1 MNGFMERFPSLTRP
15 VLIEQPLMEPS
26 ADVTDAFAW
35 DEVVCRKV
43 GNGELPPMVRIWRH
57 PRALVLG
64 LRDRR
69 LPFAGKA
76 METLRQESFS
86 VGVRNS
92 GGAAVPLD
100 AGVVNISI
108 IFPYEQG
115 ARMDFHQEFR
125 LMAKLIADAVKPWS
139 SEVLAG
145 EIRGSFCPGDYDLA
159 LSGRKFC
166 GIAQRRQLRACVV
179 SAFVLAEGSGEARG
193 QLAQRFYKEATG
205 GEAHTDDPGV
215 VPASM
220 ASLEELAGVP
230 SAEAFVASLRKLLGT
245 GEKTGPDGIG
255 TFEGVLHSEMDNM
268 RNELK
273 RRYDHD

>member
-1 MNGFMERFPSLTRP
+1 MNGFMERFPSLARP

-35 DEVVCRKV
+35 DEVACRKV
-43 GNGELPPMVRIWRH
+43 GNGELPPLVRIWRH

-76 METLRQESFS
+76 METLRQEGFS

-100 AGVVNISI
+100 AGVVNISL

-115 ARMDFHQEFR
+115 ARMDFHREFR
-125 LMAKLIADAVKPWS
+125 LMAELIADAVKPWS
-139 SEVLAG
+139 SGVLAG

-159 LSGRKFC
+159 LAGRKFC

-179 SAFVLAEGSGEARG
+179 SAFVLVEGSGEERG
-193 QLAQRFYKEATG
+193 QLVQRFYKEATG
-205 GEAHTDDPGV
+205 GVSHTDDPGV

-220 ASLEELAGVP
+220 ASLQEMAGVP
-230 SAEAFVASLRKLLGT
+230 SAEAFVDSLRKRIGLEKEAGNESTGT
-245 GEKTGPDGIG
+245 I
-255 TFEGVLHSEMDNM
+255 EGVLRSEWNNM
-268 RNELK
+268 RDELK

>member
-1 MNGFMERFPSLTRP
+1 MNGYEQRFPNLTRP
-15 VLIEQPLMEPS
+15 ILIEQPLMEPS

-35 DEVVCRKV
+35 DEVACRKM
-43 GNGELPPMVRIWRH
+43 GSGELPPLVRIWRH

-69 LPFAGKA
+69 LPYAGKA
-76 METLRQESFS
+76 METLRKEGFS

-100 AGVVNISI
+100 SGVVNISLVL
-108 IFPYEQG
+108 PYVQG

-125 LMAKLIADAVKPWS
+125 LMAQVIADAVKPWS
-139 SEVLAG
+139 KEVLAG
-145 EIRGSFCPGDYDLA
+145 EIRGSFCPGEYDLA

-166 GIAQRRQLRACVV
+166 GIAQRRQLKACVV
-179 SAFVLAEGSGEARG
+179 SAFVLVEGSGEARG
-193 QLAQRFYKEATG
+193 QLAQRFYREATG

-220 ASLEELAGVP
+220 ASLQELAGVP
-230 SAEAFVASLRKLLGT
+230 SAEAFMDSLRRLLAAEGNA
-245 GEKTGPDGIG
+245 GKDGAG
-255 TFEGVLHSEMDNM
+255 TFGGVESSDLDSM
-268 RNELK
+268 RDELK

>member
-35 DEVVCRKV
+35 DEVACRKM
-43 GNGELPPMVRIWRH
+43 GSGELSPLVRIWRH

-69 LPFAGKA
+69 LPYAGKA
-76 METLRQESFS
+76 METLRKEGFS

-100 AGVVNISI
+100 SGVVNISLI
-108 IFPYEQG
+108 LPYEQG

-125 LMAKLIADAVKPWS
+125 LMAELIVDAVKPWS
-139 SEVLAG
+139 SEVRAG
-145 EIRGSFCPGDYDLA
+145 EIRGSFCPGEYDLA

-166 GIAQRRQLRACVV
+166 GIAQRRQLKACVV
-179 SAFVLAEGSGEARG
+179 SAFILVEGAGEARG
-193 QLAQRFYKEATG
+193 RLAQRFYKEATG
-205 GEAHTDDPGV
+205 GISHVDDPSV

-220 ASLEELAGVP
+220 ASLQELAGVP
-230 SAEAFVASLRKLLGT
+230 SADAFVDSLRRLLGVEKEARENSAEAF
-245 GEKTGPDGIG
+245 DGVKG
-255 TFEGVLHSEMDNM
+255 SEVESMSG
-268 RNELK
+268 ELK

>member
-35 DEVVCRKV
+35 DEVACRKT
-43 GNGELPPMVRIWRH
+43 GSGELPPLVRIWRH

-69 LPFAGKA
+69 LPYAGKA
-76 METLRQESFS
+76 METLRKEGFS

-100 AGVVNISI
+100 SGVVNISLVL
-108 IFPYEQG
+108 PYVQG

-125 LMAKLIADAVKPWS
+125 LMAELIADAVKPWS

-166 GIAQRRQLRACVV
+166 GIAQRRQLKACVI
-179 SAFVLAEGSGEARG
+179 SAFVLVEGSGESRG
-193 QLAQRFYKEATG
+193 RLAQQFYKEATG
-205 GEAHTDDPGV
+205 GGSHTDDPGV

-220 ASLEELAGVP
+220 ASLQELAGVP
-230 SAEAFVASLRKLLGT
+230 SAEAFVGSLRQLLGAEE
-245 GEKTGPDGIG
+245 GAGNDGTG
-255 TFEGVLHSEMDNM
+255 TFGGVSCLELDSM
-268 RNELK
+268 RDELK

>member
-1 MNGFMERFPSLTRP
+1 MRK
-15 VLIEQPLMEPS
+15 VLIEEPLAELS

-35 DEVVCRKV
+35 DEVACRKT
-43 GNGELPPMVRIWRH
+43 GKGEFPALARIWRH
-57 PRALVLG
+57 PRAIVLG

-69 LPFAGKA
+69 LPYAGTA
-76 METLRQESFS
+76 MEKLRGDGFS

-100 AGVVNISI
+100 SGVVNLSLIL
-108 IFPYEQG
+108 PYEQG
-115 ARMDFHQEFR
+115 TRMDFHREFR
-125 LMAKLIADAVKPWS
+125 LMANLIADAVKPWS
-139 SEVLAG
+139 KEVRWG
-145 EIRGSFCPGDYDLA
+145 EIRGSFCPGEYDLA

-179 SAFVLAEGSGEARG
+179 SAFVIVEGSGEERG
-193 QLAQRFYKEATG
+193 QVAQRFYREATG
-205 GEAHTDDPGV
+205 GVSHADDPMV

-220 ASLEELAGVP
+220 ASLQELAGVP
-230 SAEAFVASLRKLLGT
+230 SAEAFLGSLRELLDGRGDT
-245 GEKTGPDGIG
+245 GKTEAAAFSGIE
-255 TFEGVLHSEMDNM
+255 FSEILSM

>member
-15 VLIEQPLMEPS
+15 VLIEQPLVEPS

-35 DEVVCRKV
+35 DEVACRKT
-43 GNGELPPMVRIWRH
+43 GSGELPPLVRIWRH

-69 LPFAGKA
+69 LPYAGKA
-76 METLRQESFS
+76 METLRQEGFS

-100 AGVVNISI
+100 SGVVNISLVL
-108 IFPYEQG
+108 PYVQG

-139 SEVLAG
+139 SEVQAG

-166 GIAQRRQLRACVV
+166 GIAQRRQLKACVI
-179 SAFVLAEGSGEARG
+179 SAFVLVEGSGEARG

-205 GEAHTDDPGV
+205 GASHTDDPGV
-215 VPASM
+215 VPDSM
-220 ASLEELAGVP
+220 ASLQELAGVP
-230 SAEAFVASLRKLLGT
+230 SAEDFVDSLRKLLGAEEAA
-245 GEKTGPDGIG
+245 GKDGTG
-255 TFEGVLHSEMDNM
+255 TFDLVKRPELDSM
-268 RNELK
+268 RDELK